1 MKQQK
6 DDDDDDFFI
15 IIIIIIIIFIEAPNK
30 AKYQYLVRK
39 LENKGLKYIQII
51 CRMSIKILKSMTQT
65 ENVMC

>member
-6 DDDDDDFFI
+6 DDDDDDDFFI
-15 IIIIIIIIFIEAPNK
+15 IIIIIFIEVPNK
-30 AKYQYLVRK
+30 AKYQYLIRK
-39 LENKGLKYIQII
+39 LKNKGLKYIQII